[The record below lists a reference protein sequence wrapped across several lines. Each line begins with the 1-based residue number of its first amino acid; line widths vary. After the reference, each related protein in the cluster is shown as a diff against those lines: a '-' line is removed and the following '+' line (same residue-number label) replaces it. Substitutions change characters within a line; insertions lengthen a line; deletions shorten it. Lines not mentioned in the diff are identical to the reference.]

1 MSGSFFPYL
10 SLAEEY
16 FKAHG
21 QRATYKK
28 RQLLVRHDEPSQ
40 WIFFLRS
47 GLIKVAYTLDDGTER
62 LMGYFVPGMVFAQ
75 LGALFPDSLSG
86 MEYEASLNTEVYRLP
101 RQEFF
106 GALTRDI
113 EMSQEYLEAMLK
125 IQVFLIERLEYQG
138 EKGMRQKYL
147 KWLLFVMRYYGRVE
161 GSTCFIVLPL
171 TQTDIANFLLAT
183 RESASKV
190 TNQFIRQGLIRI
202 ENHHV
207 VIQDVARLKKLAGK

>member
-62 LMGYFVPGMVFAQ
+62 LMGYFIPGMVFAQ
-75 LGALFPDSLSG
+75 LGAFFPDSLNG
-86 MEYEASLNTEVYRLP
+86 MEYEAALNTNVYRLP
-101 RQEFF
+101 RQQFLD
-106 GALTRDI
+106 ALSSSV
-113 EMSQEYLEAMLK
+113 EMSQEYLDAM
-125 IQVFLIERLEYQG
+125 IRNQIFMIERLEYQG

-147 KWLLFVMRYYGRVE
+147 KWLLFVMR
-161 GSTCFIVLPL
+161 
-171 TQTDIANFLLAT
+171 
-183 RESASKV
+183 
-190 TNQFIRQGLIRI
+190 
-202 ENHHV
+202 
-207 VIQDVARLKKLAGK
+207 